1 MQAFTPIRPPALRG
15 RETSGRVEEVG
26 GGGKRTEGG
35 RDGGGKSVFALGDRK
50 GRSRAE
56 LARKLMIP
64 KSHPGLNCTRS
75 ALEIPSNH

>member
-1 MQAFTPIRPPALRG
+1 MAEQKRG
-15 RETSGRVEEVG
+15 VG
-26 GGGKRTEGG
+26 ERTEGG

-50 GRSRAE
+50 GRRAE
-56 LARKLMIP
+56 LALKLMIP